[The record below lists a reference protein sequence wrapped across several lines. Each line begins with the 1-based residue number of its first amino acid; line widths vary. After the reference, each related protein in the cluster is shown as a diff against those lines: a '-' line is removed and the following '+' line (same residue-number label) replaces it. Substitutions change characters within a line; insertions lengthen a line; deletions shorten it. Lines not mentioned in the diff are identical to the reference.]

1 MTKGTKIFAYA
12 LIGALALAPALAE
25 AKAGS
30 GSSSGSRGA
39 RTYQAPPSTQT
50 APQTAKPMERSMN
63 QPGTTAPRPAAQ
75 PTAPA
80 AQQSWF
86 QRNPF
91 MAGMLG
97 GLVGMGLGGLLFGNG
112 FFNGISG
119 AGGFLGLLLQIALIG
134 GVIYLVMSFL
144 RRRREGEAQTQ
155 GQGAQPAQAYAGNAQ
170 GQGPMGQSESIRDI
184 RPLDLGHA
192 QARTGGVPNSGDVG
206 GSGSAPH
213 RASTDRPQVANP
225 SSHDEI
231 GIGEA
236 DYGAFEKLLIDVQGA
251 WSKGDLGKLRR
262 LVTPEMLGYFSE
274 DLSALAS
281 RGQENHVEDVTFEQ
295 GDLAEAWRE
304 GDVDYA
310 TVAMKWAARDWTTRT
325 SDGQIVAGDEKS
337 KVEATEVWTFMRAA
351 GGQWILSA
359 IQQVQ

>member
-1 MTKGTKIFAYA
+1 MSKGTKFFAYA

-39 RTYQAPPSTQT
+39 RTHQAPPSTQT

-75 PTAPA
+75 PAAPA

-91 MAGMLG
+91 MAGMMG
-97 GLVGMGLGGLLFGNG
+97 GLIGMGIGGLLFGNG
-112 FFNGISG
+112 FFNGLSG
-119 AGGFLGLLLQIALIG
+119 GAGFLGLLLQIALIG
-134 GVIYLVMSFL
+134 GVIYLVFAFL
-144 RRRREGEAQTQ
+144 RRRREGDAQAQ
-155 GQGAQPAQAYAGNAQ
+155 GPQPAQAYAGNAP
-170 GQGPMGQSESIRDI
+170 GPMPGTGAQEPIRDI

-192 QARTGGVPNSGDVG
+192 QARVGGVPNSGGLG
-206 GSGSAPH
+206 GGDAGPQ
-213 RASTDRPQVANP
+213 RAATSQPQVAHP
-225 SSHDEI
+225 SAHDEI
-231 GIGEA
+231 GVGEA
-236 DYGAFEKLLIDVQGA
+236 DYAAFEKLLIDVQGA
-251 WSKGDLGKLRR
+251 WSQGDLGKLRR

-274 DLSALAS
+274 DLSADAS
-281 RGQENHVEDVTFEQ
+281 RGQENHVEDVKFDM

-310 TVAMKWAARDWTTRT
+310 TVAMKWTARDWTIRV
-325 SDGQIVAGDEKS
+325 SDGQIVAGDDRKP
-337 KVEATEVWTFMRAA
+337 TETTEIWTFMRAA